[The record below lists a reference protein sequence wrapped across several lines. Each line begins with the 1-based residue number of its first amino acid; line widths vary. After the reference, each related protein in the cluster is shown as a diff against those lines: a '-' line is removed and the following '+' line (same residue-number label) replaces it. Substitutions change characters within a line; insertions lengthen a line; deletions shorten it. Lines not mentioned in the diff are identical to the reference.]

1 MYWSGLPT
9 GPTSRRN
16 FASFGAVRG
25 AAIRRSCGPR
35 SATGTPLATGT
46 TAAGFVVLGKCSLD
60 SFFLFPSSGEAARIF
75 FGRACFR
82 TRPSFAF
89 ATTGPGGAFVF
100 DAAARTAASGARS
113 GSEERTPEAAVTAPA
128 PACGRLARLP
138 LHIPSTTKPDVV
150 VPVARLV
157 PEAARGPQVRRIV
170 VPRTAP
176 KVRSHTAVNDTPPEL
191 AFDEAWWLSALTFA
205 LEAGLL
211 QTSLPT
217 RPVPPAR
224 TAGLCRMAGRAA
236 FVLDPR
242 AAPPQGLG
250 SGCHHHGMSRP
261 AFTVGD
267 GSRRRAVH
275 LDAIRAT
282 SSNLSRRGQEVRF
295 GEVEPASR
303 PPRDWPVKR
312 PPMKPAMLD
321 RS

>member
-1 MYWSGLPT
+1 M
-9 GPTSRRN
+9 
-16 FASFGAVRG
+16 
-25 AAIRRSCGPR
+25 
-35 SATGTPLATGT
+35 
-46 TAAGFVVLGKCSLD
+46 
-60 SFFLFPSSGEAARIF
+60 
-75 FGRACFR
+75 
-82 TRPSFAF
+82 
-89 ATTGPGGAFVF
+89 F
-100 DAAARTAASGARS
+100 DAAVRTAASGARS
-113 GSEERTPEAAVTAPA
+113 GSGERTPEAAVTAPA

-170 VPRTAP
+170 VPRTA
-176 KVRSHTAVNDTPPEL
+176 RRLDRTP
-191 AFDEAWWLSALTFA
+191 LSMIHHLSWHLTKPGGFPP
-205 LEAGLL
+205 LPSRLVAGLL

-224 TAGLCRMAGRAA
+224 TTGLCRMAGRAA

-250 SGCHHHGMSRP
+250 CGCHHHGMSRP

-303 PPRDWPVKR
+303 PPRDWSR
-312 PPMKPAMLD
+312 
-321 RS
+321 